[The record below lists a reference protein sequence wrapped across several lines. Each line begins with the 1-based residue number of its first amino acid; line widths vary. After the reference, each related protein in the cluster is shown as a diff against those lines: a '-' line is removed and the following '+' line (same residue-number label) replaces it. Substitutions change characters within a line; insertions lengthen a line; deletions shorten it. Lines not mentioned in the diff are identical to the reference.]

1 MSSLSKFSSICE
13 GTDGVFYLGHAS
25 ILVQLNGK
33 RILMDPIVLSEPY
46 SGSWAFFPPQ
56 YVDESLFDV
65 DAVIVSHV
73 HQDHFDKDFL
83 KRLNPNCKI
92 LIVDGRE
99 SFNKRLK
106 SLKLKNI
113 VFLQPGIV
121 HEVFDGV
128 FIFGLLHE
136 TNNVD
141 ASSLVFTNKF
151 SVYHGND
158 NYCSAEIIEQ
168 FHEVVHDI
176 DVACLPYAYIHWYPF
191 LLVEELQ
198 TIDRIRETN
207 ELIELYMDHCIAS
220 AKILGAKVVIPF
232 GANLV
237 LDNGDATSKMNLAV
251 KTPLEFLVYAR
262 DKNPDLEHVIQPLN
276 AGDHVVSDAKGIYV
290 HREIVESCE
299 QYRGRMSQFL
309 ENRFNGHEISSVD
322 PISIEKFTN
331 QLSLRISDL
340 ESEINFEIWIE
351 LNFVSGTQY
360 LLINPAMKVVKIKP
374 DLNSANP
381 FYCFKLDPIAS
392 RLWVSGVSFEAIIG
406 TRRFE
411 LMRKPDKSEPEVL
424 KFINTML

>member
-1 MSSLSKFSSICE
+1 LSSLSEFGSICE

-46 SGSWAFFPPQ
+46 SGSWTFFPPQ
-56 YVDESLFDV
+56 YVDESLFGV
-65 DAVIVSHV
+65 DAVVISHV

-92 LIVDGRE
+92 FVIDGRD
-99 SFNKRLK
+99 SFNKILN
-106 SLKLKNI
+106 SLQLGNI

-121 HEVFDGV
+121 HEAFDGV
-128 FIFGLLHE
+128 FIYGLLHE
-136 TNNVD
+136 TNGVD
-141 ASSLVFTNKF
+141 ASALVFTDKF

-158 NYCSAEIIEQ
+158 NYCSAKVIEQ
-168 FHEVVHDI
+168 FHEVVHEI

-198 TIDRIRETN
+198 TIDRIRETT
-207 ELIELYMDHCIAS
+207 ELIEFYMEHCIAS
-220 AKILGAKVVIPF
+220 AGILRAKVVIPF

-251 KTPLEFLVYAR
+251 KTPLEFLEYAIE
-262 DKNPDLEHVIQPLN
+262 KNPDLEQVIQPLN
-276 AGDHVVSDAKGIYV
+276 AGDHVVSVAKGIQL

-299 QYRGRMSQFL
+299 QYRVRMSQFL
-309 ENRFNGHEISSVD
+309 INRINGHDGIPED
-322 PISIEKFTN
+322 AISIEKFTN
-331 QLSLRISDL
+331 DLSLRINAL
-340 ESEINFEIWIE
+340 ESKINFEIWIE
-351 LNFVSGTQY
+351 LNFDSGTQY
-360 LLINPAMKVVKIKP
+360 LLINPAMKIVNIKP
-374 DLNSANP
+374 ELESRNP
-381 FYCFKLDPIAS
+381 FYCFKLSPSAS

-411 LMRKPDKSEPEVL
+411 LLRKPDKYEPEVL
-424 KFINTML
+424 KFINTLL